1 MNTKLLLKL
10 TLLAAWAVAP
20 TSLGASWDGEA
31 RDHKFS
37 SAKNWS
43 DNKVP
48 AHKSTQYMLDN
59 GDQVTLT
66 QDSKFGRF
74 AMNGGSVL
82 NIVDGFHYRT
92 RPGSKVRDMYFKES
106 GGSVNQT
113 GGTYRV
119 GHLLVIGSGNAQQGG
134 TYNLSDGRL
143 WISRESNTLFAGQHN
158 APRASLQL
166 GDSESQN
173 TAAMNVSGQA
183 ILMTR
188 SGVVIGPTG
197 VFHVAGSRAM
207 INIGGDRK
215 PDGAWTQLAGG
226 TLGFAIG
233 QGGASKIFI
242 HDADETPGVQVRF
255 DAGTRL
261 ALSFAPNTSPHP
273 GSWVLL
279 EAENTRFDSSTIAG
293 VTLVTPN
300 GDSGWS
306 LSYDN
311 IDGNGVIVATYTT
324 GAEMLFEPE

>member
-1 MNTKLLLKL
+1 
-10 TLLAAWAVAP
+10 
-20 TSLGASWDGEA
+20 
-31 RDHKFS
+31 
-37 SAKNWS
+37 
-43 DNKVP
+43 
-48 AHKSTQYMLDN
+48 
-59 GDQVTLT
+59 
-66 QDSKFGRF
+66 
-74 AMNGGSVL
+74 
-82 NIVDGFHYRT
+82 
-92 RPGSKVRDMYFKES
+92 
-106 GGSVNQT
+106 
-113 GGTYRV
+113 
-119 GHLLVIGSGNAQQGG
+119 
-134 TYNLSDGRL
+134 
-143 WISRESNTLFAGQHN
+143 
-158 APRASLQL
+158 
-166 GDSESQN
+166 
-173 TAAMNVSGQA
+173 MNVSGQA
-183 ILMTR
+183 SLMTR

-261 ALSFAPNTSPHP
+261 ALSFAPNTWPHP